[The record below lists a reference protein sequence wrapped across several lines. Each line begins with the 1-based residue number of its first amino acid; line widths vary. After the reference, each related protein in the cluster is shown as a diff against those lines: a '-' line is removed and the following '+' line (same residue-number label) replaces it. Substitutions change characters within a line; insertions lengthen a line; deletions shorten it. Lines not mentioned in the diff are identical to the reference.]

1 MEELVTPDGPDARA
15 TSTNM
20 EPISAI
26 DVFTHIK
33 PAQATRY
40 SQMNPAVPP
49 LMSAIMEVLG
59 YPLAVFASTAT
70 R

>member
-1 MEELVTPDGPDARA
+1 
-15 TSTNM
+15 M

-26 DVFTHIK
+26 DVFTHMK